1 MTRAHTGTVVPHT
14 ATPRISKIH
23 LIEDDPVLGRS
34 LSISLE
40 TENFHVEWS
49 QTLSDAREK
58 IQARVPDLILLDVNL
73 PDGSGFDFLRDLRLS
88 NPSTPVIV
96 LTARTDEDSVVE
108 GLASGANDYV
118 RKPFGT
124 RELLARVSTALK
136 APVVSPLNVLKYG
149 DLRVDLER
157 RVVTFGERTVEMNRR
172 EFDILT
178 YLVRHAEAVVTRD
191 ALLEAVNK
199 GGEIYDR
206 TIDSHIS
213 HLRARLRKAEV
224 GGIQIS
230 SIYGVGYRLEKK

>member
-1 MTRAHTGTVVPHT
+1 M
-14 ATPRISKIH
+14 SKIH
-23 LIEDDPVLGRS
+23 LIEDDPILGRS

-40 TENFHVEWS
+40 TEQFHVEWS
-49 QTLSDAREK
+49 QSLADAREK
-58 IQARVPDLILLDVNL
+58 IRLRTPDLILLDVNL
-73 PDGSGFDFLRDLRLS
+73 PDGSGFDFLRELRKS
-88 NPSTPVIV
+88 HPTTPVIV

-136 APVVSPLNVLKYG
+136 GLGSVSPNQ
-149 DLRVDLER
+149 LRYHELCVDPER
-157 RVVTFGERTVEMNRR
+157 RLVTHAEKPVEMNRR
-172 EFDILT
+172 EFEILS
-178 YLVRHAEAVVTRD
+178 YLVRHAESVVTRD

-213 HLRARLRKAEV
+213 HLRARLRKADV
-224 GGIQIS
+224 TAIRIN